1 MFITLAI
8 GLIVTVSL
16 VVTYSALSISSPDN
30 HGYERKRQTSL
41 PPAKY
46 FSFETSKEF
55 LEEEEQD

>member
-8 GLIVTVSL
+8 GLIATVSI
-16 VVTYSALSISSPDN
+16 VITYSALSISNPDN
-30 HGYERKRQTSL
+30 HGYEKKRQTSL

-55 LEEEEQD
+55 LEEEKHD